1 MPLLNVP
8 PEVDAMVAAGS
19 YELHSSLDVML
30 GSGEVVHLS
39 TIVLNDI
46 ETIDFGAI
54 DYNSWLREVGTLS
67 QSLTLSADGVDIRAQ
82 NVDEELGTLVFGEE
96 SALDGATGILSYVF
110 INDDDEK
117 FQVEILHGRVENAE
131 KKDPDMTFKL
141 VAHTS
146 TDGAIG
152 GHRNLQNHCFN
163 RYKIDPRC
171 ASLSPLEQ
179 GCDKTED
186 GPNGCSQHLAAAAV
200 TTPAEEDN
208 RSRHTGFLYRIESL
222 PGAKPAGD
230 TGVVD
235 GGDDFNSYWRTREEA
250 GGYVG
255 RHSVPEFI

>member
-1 MPLLNVP
+1 MPLLDVP

-19 YELHSSLDVML
+19 YELHSTLDVML

-39 TIVLNDI
+39 TVLLSDI
-46 ETIDFGAI
+46 ATIDFGTVA
-54 DYNSWLREVGTLS
+54 YNSWLREVGTLS
-67 QSLTLSADGVDIRAQ
+67 QSLTLANDGVDIRAQ
-82 NVDEELGTLVFGEE
+82 NVLEDLGTLVFGEE
-96 SALDGATGILSYVF
+96 SALDGASGIFSYVF
-110 INDDDEK
+110 INDADEK
-117 FQVEILHGRVENAE
+117 YQVEILHGMIVNAE
-131 KKDPDMTFKL
+131 KQGPDMTFKL
-141 VAHTS
+141 VSHLS
-146 TDGAIG
+146 TDGALG
-152 GHRNLQNHCFN
+152 GYRTLQNHCFN

-186 GPNGCSQHLAAAAV
+186 GPNGCSKHLAAAAV

-208 RSRHTGFLYRIESL
+208 RSRHTGFLYHIEPR
-222 PGAKPAGD
+222 PGAEPSRE

-255 RHSVPEFI
+255 RHHIPEFI